1 MALHF
6 MVGIQCPHCSLEV
19 ELDNGISGLFDCPHC
34 GEEFEWG
41 EMDEEIDHK
50 RPTWREALNQNKEQL
65 AAERRGWREEL
76 KEWKK
81 THPILNFFRIIFP
94 PWSPIFWLIPREHA
108 PPSLYNQRGR
118 NPLRKYKNEIETL
131 EKDSEL
137 ELPPIIQT
145 GEEFSFP
152 IDESVS
158 TFSGPASYWNRVAL
172 AISFFCLCLFAL
184 SAYQMNGG
192 GSVWVLIFCLAVFLL
207 TTLIE
212 MRNISLYFVSRFG
225 REVEEPQ
232 HGLIATSYLCST
244 IGLLIGGIILGPIG
258 FILGL
263 VAKSNGD
270 SRGKYAMIFGVVVT
284 VISLLIT
291 LLLFQ

>member
-1 MALHF
+1 
-6 MVGIQCPHCSLEV
+6 MVVIQCPHCSLEV
-19 ELDNGISGLFDCPHC
+19 ELDDEVSGLFDCPHC

-50 RPTWREALNQNKEQL
+50 RPTWREARNQNKEQL
-65 AAERRGWREEL
+65 AAERREWRKEM

-81 THPILNFFRIIFP
+81 EHPILRFLNIIFP
-94 PWSPIFWLIPREHA
+94 RVGILDLLPRKYA
-108 PPSLYNQRGR
+108 RPSLYNRSR
-118 NPLRKYKNEIETL
+118 RKYKNEIETL

-137 ELPPIIQT
+137 EIPRMIQT

-152 IDESVS
+152 RDGSVR
-158 TFSGPASYWNRVAL
+158 TFSGPASYWNRMAL
-172 AISFFCLCLFAL
+172 AFSFFGLCLFGL

-192 GSVWVLIFCLAVFLL
+192 GLVWLLIFCLAVFLL
-207 TTLIE
+207 TTLVEI
-212 MRNISLYFVSRFG
+212 RNISLYLVSRFG

-232 HGLIATSYLCST
+232 HGLIATSYICSAF
-244 IGLLIGGIILGPIG
+244 GLLTGGILLGPIG

-270 SRGKYAMIFGVVVT
+270 PRGKKAMIFGVVAT
-284 VISLLIT
+284 GIGFLAT